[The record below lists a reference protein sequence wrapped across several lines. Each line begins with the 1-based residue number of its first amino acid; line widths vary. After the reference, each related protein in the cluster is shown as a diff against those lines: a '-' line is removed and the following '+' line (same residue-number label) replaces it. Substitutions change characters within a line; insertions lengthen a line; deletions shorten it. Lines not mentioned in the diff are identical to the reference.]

1 MFILRLATEVY
12 SLNDV
17 FYLGDKEVN
26 QINLSEAAK
35 EKLELVDVLLA
46 PDTGYGY

>member
-1 MFILRLATEVY
+1 M
-12 SLNDV
+12 
-17 FYLGDKEVN
+17 N